1 MPFAPKRYVAAMISI
16 ICGISDGSGR
26 FTPSHF
32 VPQGR
37 DLPQVSGE
45 GRHVALVVDDDPDL
59 RANFRELLEEL
70 GQDVEE
76 AANGQE
82 AFNFLV
88 FNPTTKVDLILL
100 DLQMPVMDGWQFL
113 TLVKSYI
120 RLSKIPVVVAS
131 SFASTLDPVWKRE
144 VAACLQTPSDL
155 VRLPAV
161 VRRLCGT

>member
-1 MPFAPKRYVAAMISI
+1 MP
-16 ICGISDGSGR
+16 
-26 FTPSHF
+26 H
-32 VPQGR
+32 
-37 DLPQVSGE
+37 VSGE

-59 RANFRELLEEL
+59 RASFRELLEEL

-131 SFASTLDPVWKRE
+131 SFASKLDPAWKRE

-155 VRLPAV
+155 SRLPAV
-161 VRRLCGT
+161 VRRLCGS

>member
-1 MPFAPKRYVAAMISI
+1 
-16 ICGISDGSGR
+16 
-26 FTPSHF
+26 
-32 VPQGR
+32 
-37 DLPQVSGE
+37 LPQVSSQ
-45 GRHVALVVDDDPDL
+45 GRHVSLVVDDDADL

-70 GQDVEE
+70 GHDVEE

-131 SFASTLDPVWKRE
+131 SFASTLPQAQQLE
-144 VAACLQTPSDL
+144 LAACLQTPSDL
-155 VRLPAV
+155 SRLPAV
-161 VRRLCGT
+161 VRRICGS

>member
-1 MPFAPKRYVAAMISI
+1 VAETSLPFSLIYAVSGPAGRRTPSNFAPE
-16 ICGISDGSGR
+16 
-26 FTPSHF
+26 
-32 VPQGR
+32 GR
-37 DLPQVSGE
+37 DLPQVTSP
-45 GRHVALVVDDDPDL
+45 GRCVALVVDDDPDL

-88 FNPTTKVDLILL
+88 FNPTTKVELILL

-144 VAACLQTPSDL
+144 LAACLQTPSDL
-155 VRLPAV
+155 SRLPAV
-161 VRRLCGT
+161 VRSICGY

>member
-1 MPFAPKRYVAAMISI
+1 VAETSLPFSLIRA
-16 ICGISDGSGR
+16 ISDGSGR
-26 FTPSHF
+26 WAPSHF

-37 DLPQVSGE
+37 DLPHVGGE
-45 GRHVALVVDDDPDL
+45 PRSVALVVDDDPDL

-88 FNPTTKVDLILL
+88 FNPTTKVQLILL

-131 SFASTLDPVWKRE
+131 SFASTLDPAWKRE
-144 VAACLQTPSDL
+144 VTACLQTPSDL
-155 VRLPAV
+155 ARLPAV
-161 VRRLCGT
+161 VRRICGS

>member
-1 MPFAPKRYVAAMISI
+1 M
-16 ICGISDGSGR
+16 
-26 FTPSHF
+26 
-32 VPQGR
+32 
-37 DLPQVSGE
+37 
-45 GRHVALVVDDDPDL
+45 VVDDDPDL
-59 RANFRELLEEL
+59 RASFRELLEEL

-131 SFASTLDPVWKRE
+131 SFASTLPPTQKSQL
-144 VAACLQTPSDL
+144 AACLETPSEL
-155 VRLPAV
+155 THLPAV
-161 VRRLCGT
+161 VRRLCGS

>member
-1 MPFAPKRYVAAMISI
+1 MAAISPSI
-16 ICGISDGSGR
+16 SLIYAISDGSER
-26 FTPSHF
+26 WTPRHF
-32 VPQGR
+32 ASQGR
-37 DLPQVSGE
+37 DLPRISGD
-45 GRHVALVVDDDPDL
+45 RRRVALVVDDDPDL
-59 RANFRELLEEL
+59 RANFRELLEEM

-88 FNPTTKVDLILL
+88 FNPTTNVQLILL

-144 VAACLQTPSDL
+144 VAACLETPSDL
-155 VRLPAV
+155 SRLPAV
-161 VRRLCGT
+161 VRRICGS

>member
-1 MPFAPKRYVAAMISI
+1 M
-16 ICGISDGSGR
+16 
-26 FTPSHF
+26 
-32 VPQGR
+32 
-37 DLPQVSGE
+37 
-45 GRHVALVVDDDPDL
+45 ALVVDDDPDL

-88 FNPTTKVDLILL
+88 FNPTTKVQLILL

-131 SFASTLDPVWKRE
+131 SFASTLDPAWKRE
-144 VAACLQTPSDL
+144 VTACLQTPSDL
-155 VRLPAV
+155 ARLPAV
-161 VRRLCGT
+161 VRRICGS

>member
-1 MPFAPKRYVAAMISI
+1 MPR
-16 ICGISDGSGR
+16 
-26 FTPSHF
+26 
-32 VPQGR
+32 
-37 DLPQVSGE
+37 VSGE

-59 RANFRELLEEL
+59 RASFRELLEEL

-131 SFASTLDPVWKRE
+131 SFASTLPATQKRE
-144 VAACLQTPSDL
+144 LAACLETPSEL
-155 VRLPAV
+155 TRLPAV

>member
-1 MPFAPKRYVAAMISI
+1 MAEISPFFSLIYA
-16 ICGISDGSGR
+16 ISDGSGR
-26 FTPSHF
+26 WTPSHF
-32 VPQGR
+32 VPQRR
-37 DLPQVSGE
+37 DLPHVPGD

-131 SFASTLDPVWKRE
+131 SFASKLDPAWKRQ

-155 VRLPAV
+155 SRLPAV
-161 VRRLCGT
+161 VRRLCGS